1 MSDDWETDKA
11 RNFVMQDTGIYTVS
25 SMPKLSKWQ
34 CHFTEGP
41 YGLTLTVIE
50 GKEPNWFHRKM
61 QELCFGF
68 KWRKGK

>member
-1 MSDDWETDKA
+1 MSDDWEKYLVDEMM
-11 RNFVMQDTGIYTVS
+11 VESSISIS

-34 CHFTEGP
+34 CHLTEGP
-41 YGLTLTVIE
+41 YGLTLTVAE